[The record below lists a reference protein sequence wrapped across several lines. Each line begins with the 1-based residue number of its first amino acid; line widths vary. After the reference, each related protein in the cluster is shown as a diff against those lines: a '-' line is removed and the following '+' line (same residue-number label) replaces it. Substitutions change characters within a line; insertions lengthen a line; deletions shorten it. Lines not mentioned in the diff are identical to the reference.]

1 MEKINISLIKTM
13 TIPEKISNTLRHKI
27 LTGTLKGGTPLKQDA
42 LAQSFNVSISA
53 LREALKIL
61 GNEDLVEFLP
71 NRGAS
76 VTTLSS
82 QKAQEIYQIRIFLET
97 GALELSIPQMNE
109 NILAKAEKY
118 LQEEKNCTDPAYYNE
133 INSLFHECLYEPS
146 DNDKL
151 LDMIRVLHNNVA
163 RYLIFYL
170 DQMNYR
176 EFSHQEHV
184 DLLMACREKNITK
197 AKRILKKHIQS
208 AWKQFDKYIKTH
220 HAL

>member
-1 MEKINISLIKTM
+1 MEKINISSIKTM
-13 TIPEKISNTLRHKI
+13 TIPEKISNTLRHDI
-27 LTGTLKGGTPLKQDA
+27 LTGILKGGTPLKQDS

-61 GNEDLVEFLP
+61 ENEDLVEFLP
-71 NRGAS
+71 NRGAN

-82 QKAQEIYQIRIFLET
+82 QKAQEIYQIRMFLET
-97 GALELSIPQMNE
+97 GALELSIPQMTE
-109 NILAKAEKY
+109 KILANAEKY

-146 DNDKL
+146 GNDKL

-208 AWKQFDKYIKTH
+208 ASKQFDKYIKTH
-220 HAL
+220 HDL